1 MSALEKAIIHSKN
14 IGIDE
19 CEVVVVKKNIT
30 TVRITDSEIVEIKQ
44 NFDKNYG
51 VRIIHQKKITS
62 IQTTNKE
69 NILDSIEN
77 GLKTTL
83 KLKPR
88 EFWKGLPEKKEFTQ
102 LEGTFDKKL
111 KQISGS
117 KATDIAQ
124 NMINSSENK
133 KIDTITGS
141 LNIVYENFELSN
153 SNELNF
159 NNESTY
165 ISGII
170 NAESE
175 HSTLPVSG
183 IGHACGRTLSKFSP
197 EQIGLDAKNMC
208 IDSINPQK
216 INSEKY
222 SIIFDPYSVGELL
235 AFVVAANFNFKTFKE
250 RKSCFSNNFKNKIS
264 TEEFNLTDDPHIPE
278 GIGTKSIDD
287 EGIKT
292 EKIKLIEN
300 GIFKNSFSNL
310 YDSYKEGE
318 KESSGNAIRMGSPMG
333 RSAEPIPISAPH
345 NLTIT
350 QGSSS
355 QEDMIKD
362 TKHGLLV
369 GRLWYT
375 YAVNPIKG
383 DFSCT
388 ARSGIRIIKNG
399 KIVGPGKSVRIV
411 HNLPTLLKNI
421 SDIGNDQRR
430 VMQWASLPSITPS
443 IKVEDIAVNSI

>member
-1 MSALEKAIIHSKN
+1 MSALDKAITHSKN
-14 IGIDE
+14 KGIDE
-19 CEVVVVKKNIT
+19 FEIIAIKKNIT

-51 VRIIHQKKITS
+51 ARLIHQKKITS
-62 IQTTNKE
+62 LQTTNIE
-69 NILDSIEN
+69 NITDIIDE
-77 GLKTTL
+77 GLETTI

-88 EFWKGLPEKKEFTQ
+88 KFWKGLPQKKENIRI
-102 LEGTFDKKL
+102 EGTFDKKL
-111 KQISGS
+111 KHISGS
-117 KATDIAQ
+117 NATDIAQ

-141 LNIVYENFELSN
+141 LNIVYEDFELNN
-153 SNELNF
+153 SNGLNF

-175 HSTLPVSG
+175 HSITPVSG
-183 IGHACGRTLSKFSP
+183 IGHACGRTLSNFSP
-197 EQIGLDAKNMC
+197 EQIGIDAKNMC
-208 IDSINPQK
+208 INSINPQK
-216 INSEKY
+216 INSDEY
-222 SIIFDPYSVGELL
+222 TIIFDPYSVGELL
-235 AFVVAANFNFKTFKE
+235 AFVIAGNFNFKTFKE
-250 RKSCFSNNFKNKIS
+250 KKSCFSNNFKNKIA
-264 TEEFNLTDDPHIPE
+264 TEEFNLTDNPHIPE

-287 EGIKT
+287 EGTKT

-300 GIFKNSFSNL
+300 GIFKNIFSNL

-318 KESSGNAIRMGSPMG
+318 EKSSGNAIRMGSPMG
-333 RSAEPIPISAPH
+333 RSADPIPISAPH
-345 NLTIT
+345 NLVIT
-350 QGSSS
+350 AGSSS
-355 QEDMIKD
+355 QEDMIRD

-388 ARSGIRIIKNG
+388 ARSGIQIIENG
-399 KIVGPGKSVRIV
+399 EVIGPGRSVRIV
-411 HNLPTLLKNI
+411 HNLTNLLNNI
-421 SDIGNDQRR
+421 SDIGKDQIR

-443 IKVEDIAVNSI
+443 IKVENISVSSI

>member
-1 MSALEKAIIHSKN
+1 MSALDKAITHSKN
-14 IGIDE
+14 IGVDE
-19 CEVVVVKKNIT
+19 FEIIAIKKNIT

-83 KLKPR
+83 KLRPR

-250 RKSCFSNNFKNKIS
+250 KKSCFSNNFKNKIS
-264 TEEFNLTDDPHIPE
+264 TEEFNLIDDPHIPE

>member
-83 KLKPR
+83 KLRPR

-388 ARSGIRIIKNG
+388 ARSGIRIIENG
-399 KIVGPGKSVRIV
+399 KIKGPGKSVRIV

-443 IKVEDIAVNSI
+443 IKVEEISVNSI

>member
-1 MSALEKAIIHSKN
+1 LSALEKAIIHSKN

-83 KLKPR
+83 KLRPR

-250 RKSCFSNNFKNKIS
+250 KKSCFSNNFKNKIS

-310 YDSYKEGE
+310 YDSYKEGK

>member
-1 MSALEKAIIHSKN
+1 MSALERALTHSNN

-44 NFDKNYG
+44 NFDENYG
-51 VRIIHQKKITS
+51 IRLIHQKKIAS

-69 NILDSIEN
+69 KITESIDE
-77 GLKTTL
+77 GLKIAL
-83 KLKPR
+83 KLKSR
-88 EFWKGLPEKKEFTQ
+88 EFWKGLPDKKEITQ
-102 LEGTFDKKL
+102 LEGTFDQKL
-111 KQISGS
+111 KDISGS
-117 KATDIAQ
+117 KAADIAQ

-141 LNIVYENFELSN
+141 LNIVYEDFELGN
-153 SNELNF
+153 SKGLNF
-159 NNESTY
+159 NHKSTY

-175 HSTLPVSG
+175 QSTLPVSG

-197 EQIGLDAKNMC
+197 EQIGSDAKKMC
-208 IDSINPQK
+208 IESINPQK
-216 INSEKY
+216 INSDKY

-235 AFVVAANFNFKTFKE
+235 SFVAASNFNFKTLSEK
-250 RKSCFSNNFKNKIS
+250 KSCFSNNFKNKIS
-264 TEEFNLTDDPHIPE
+264 VDEFNLIDDPHVPE
-278 GIGTKSIDD
+278 GIGTKAIDD
-287 EGIKT
+287 EGVKT
-292 EKIKLIEN
+292 RKIKLVEN
-300 GIFKNSFSNL
+300 GIFENVFSNS
-310 YDSYKEGE
+310 YDSYKEGG
-318 KESSGNAIRMGSPMG
+318 KESAGNAIRMGSPMG
-333 RSAEPIPISAPH
+333 RSADPIPISAPH
-345 NLTIT
+345 NLTVT
-350 QGSSS
+350 PGNTS

-388 ARSGIRIIKNG
+388 ARSGIRIIENG
-399 KIVGPGKSVRIV
+399 EIKGPGKSVRIV
-411 HNLPTLLKNI
+411 HNLTTLLKNM
-421 SDIGNDQRR
+421 SSIGNDQRR
-430 VMQWASLPSITPS
+430 VIQWASLPSITPS
-443 IKVEDIAVNSI
+443 IKVENISVNSI

>member
-141 LNIVYENFELSN
+141 LNIVYEDFELSN

-208 IDSINPQK
+208 IDAINPQK

-222 SIIFDPYSVGELL
+222 SIIFEPYSVGELL

-264 TEEFNLTDDPHIPE
+264 TDEFNLTDDPHIPE

-388 ARSGIRIIKNG
+388 ARSGIRIIENG
-399 KIVGPGKSVRIV
+399 KIKGPGKSVRIV

-443 IKVEDIAVNSI
+443 IKVEGIAVNSI

>member
-51 VRIIHQKKITS
+51 VRIIHQKKIIS
-62 IQTTNKE
+62 IQTTNEE
-69 NILDSIEN
+69 NILDSIEK

-83 KLKPR
+83 KLKSR
-88 EFWKGLPEKKEFTQ
+88 EFWKGLPKRKEFTQ
-102 LEGTFDKKL
+102 LEGIFDKKL

-141 LNIVYENFELSN
+141 LNIVYEDFELSN

-222 SIIFDPYSVGELL
+222 SIIFEPYSVGELL
-235 AFVVAANFNFKTFKE
+235 AFVVASNFNFKTFKE

-292 EKIKLIEN
+292 RKIKLIEN

-388 ARSGIRIIKNG
+388 ARSGIRIIENG
-399 KIVGPGKSVRIV
+399 KIKGPGKSVRIV

-443 IKVEDIAVNSI
+443 IKVEGIAVNSI